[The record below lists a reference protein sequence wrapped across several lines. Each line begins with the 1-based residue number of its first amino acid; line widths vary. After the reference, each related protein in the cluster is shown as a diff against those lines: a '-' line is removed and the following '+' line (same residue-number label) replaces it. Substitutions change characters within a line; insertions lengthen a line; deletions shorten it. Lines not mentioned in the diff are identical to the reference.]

1 MKKWE
6 TLKQDIEAETKRIAV
21 KEPEEL
27 TLLRTGRLNNKAGS
41 FGQFFTTLD
50 FANGMIRDYSMY
62 TMYPILKLAYEADYT
77 LEHLK
82 KLIAVF
88 HPPYSEYLGYSGYTL
103 MKQFDRTFRE
113 CLDENDIQSKEEFIS
128 LYRSYLIYTNKLAAW
143 SFHYFPWEI
152 GFDWKQQPAG

>member
-6 TLKQDIEAETKRIAV
+6 RLKKDIEAETKRILV

-27 TLLRTGRLNNKAGS
+27 KTLRTGKLDNKAGS
-41 FGQFFTTLD
+41 YGQYWTTLD
-50 FANGMIRDYSMY
+50 FANGMIRDFSMY
-62 TMYPILKLAYEADYT
+62 TMYPILKLSYEPDYN
-77 LEHLK
+77 LEQLK

-88 HPPYSEYLGYSGYTL
+88 HPPYTEYLGYSGYVT

-113 CLDENDIQSKEEFIS
+113 CLNENDFQNKDEFIS

-152 GFDWKQQPAG
+152 GFDWKQQIAE